1 MNTEVTLSGFGGQGV
16 LFIGKLLA
24 EAAVTEGKEVS
35 WLPYYGAE
43 KRGGMCSCYV
53 NIADDKVGSIFNTRP
68 DVGVAMSPA
77 AMEKLEPA
85 VKTGGLLIVNESL
98 VKTKSKRPDIKTV
111 YIPILEVAGELGD
124 ESVANLVVLGS
135 LIANTQ
141 IVTSSHIMGEINKMS
156 SKDKRQLELNKAAF
170 MKGCDFS

>member
-1 MNTEVTLSGFGGQGV
+1 MNTEITLSGYGGQGV

-53 NIADDKVGSIFNTRP
+53 NISDDMVGSIFNTRP

-85 VKTGGLLIVNESL
+85 VKSGGLLIVNESL
-98 VKTKSKRPDIKTV
+98 VKTKSKRSDIKTV
-111 YIPILEVAGELGD
+111 YIPTLDIAIELGD
-124 ESVANLVVLGS
+124 EAVGNLVVLGY
-135 LIANTQ
+135 LIANNHVLLLVSV
-141 IVTSSHIMGEINKMS
+141 ILGELLNIEVLSLNILLSHASVG
-156 SKDKRQLELNKAAF
+156 
-170 MKGCDFS
+170 